1 MQLSVIVIMFTN
13 SEGYMPIISIY
24 CKGKDGLQGPPGVA
38 GPPGPPGPPG
48 ATNEFTAPGAVY
60 TRWARTSCVK
70 ESQLLYSG
78 FVGSASFSTQGG
90 GVNYQCMPTDPEYSN
105 YSSKFPSIFAS
116 YISGAEFHTHNFGIF
131 SDSVHNQNVPCAR
144 CYTEYRSAVVM
155 IPAKTTCPV
164 GWTKEYQGK

>member
-38 GPPGPPGPPG
+38 GPPGPPGAPG
-48 ATNEFTAPGAVY
+48 AANEFTSPGAVY

-78 FVGSASFSTQGG
+78 KS
-90 GVNYQCMPTDPEYSN
+90 
-105 YSSKFPSIFAS
+105 
-116 YISGAEFHTHNFGIF
+116 
-131 SDSVHNQNVPCAR
+131 
-144 CYTEYRSAVVM
+144 
-155 IPAKTTCPV
+155 
-164 GWTKEYQGK
+164 